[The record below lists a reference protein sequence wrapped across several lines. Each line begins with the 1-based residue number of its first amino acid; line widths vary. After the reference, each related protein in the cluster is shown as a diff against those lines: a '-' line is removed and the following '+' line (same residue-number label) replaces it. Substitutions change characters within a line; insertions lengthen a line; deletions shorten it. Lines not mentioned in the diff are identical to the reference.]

1 MRFRPAIFIAFV
13 FAQFFFK
20 FYNNGG
26 NQKLKACSFQLRKNY
41 FCMLH
46 IECPIGRQSSITIF
60 LIHPVQVGET
70 TCIKLVDY
78 LLHYLNMTVISIIL
92 CRDDQLEEA
101 SLILKC
107 FSSESEGYTTC

>member
-46 IECPIGRQSSITIF
+46 IECPIARQGLITIF
-60 LIHPVQVGET
+60 LIHPVYA
-70 TCIKLVDY
+70 IK
-78 LLHYLNMTVISIIL
+78 NTI
-92 CRDDQLEEA
+92 
-101 SLILKC
+101 
-107 FSSESEGYTTC
+107 

>member
-26 NQKLKACSFQLRKNY
+26 NQKLKACSFELRKNY

-46 IECPIGRQSSITIF
+46 IECPIASQSSITIF
-60 LIHPVQVGET
+60 LIHPVYSNNTNE
-70 TCIKLVDY
+70 
-78 LLHYLNMTVISIIL
+78 H
-92 CRDDQLEEA
+92 
-101 SLILKC
+101 
-107 FSSESEGYTTC
+107 FSSYKQISMTTSFYDEI